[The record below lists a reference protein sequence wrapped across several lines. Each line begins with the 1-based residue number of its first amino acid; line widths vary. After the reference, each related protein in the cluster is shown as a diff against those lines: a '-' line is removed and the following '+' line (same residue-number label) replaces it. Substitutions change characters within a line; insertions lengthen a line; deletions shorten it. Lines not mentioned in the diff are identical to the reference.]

1 MGRKRQLADA
11 FEAEDL
17 EEDLPDTLPA
27 FDPRAMQEQIEAD
40 LREKDN
46 RKAASRKQSL
56 IPRFSG
62 STEPYRPNDLT
73 TYGHY
78 AKTPNQTVI
87 PGSLLPTE
95 SGEDH
100 STFAAQQPD
109 DNGEGSSIAE
119 SVTEPVIP
127 DDFNMSEC
135 LYDLFT
141 ELYLSPENT
150 ETEIPLSAAEMA
162 IALALE
168 NANILQS
175 QEKYKLIMDAFKQ
188 CSIEEIRSLPD
199 YDTLMSGAFAAGL
212 APTQSSS

>member
-1 MGRKRQLADA
+1 MARKRKPADA
-11 FEAEDL
+11 FEDL

-40 LREKDN
+40 LRERDN

-56 IPRFSG
+56 IPRFSE

-78 AKTPNQTVI
+78 APTPNQTVI

-95 SGEDH
+95 SGKDH

-109 DNGEGSSIAE
+109 DNGEGSAIAE

-135 LYDLFT
+135 LYDIFT
-141 ELYLSPENT
+141 ELYLSPENTT

-162 IALALE
+162 LALALE

-175 QEKYKLIMDAFKQ
+175 QKKYKLIMDAFKQ
-188 CSIEEIRSLPD
+188 LSIEEIHSLPD
-199 YDTLMSGAFAAGL
+199 YDTLMSAAFAAGL